1 LVLSLRDLFQT
12 VFDLK
17 RKQEAE
23 ASRGEA
29 SAVATTEGAKSAADE
44 NQVKVNEVGCC
55 CCRMH

>member
-1 LVLSLRDLFQT
+1 MVLSLRDLFQT

-29 SAVATTEGAKSAADE
+29 GAVATTTEGVKSESD
-44 NQVKVNEVGCC
+44 KNEASEVSDRDRG
-55 CCRMH
+55 RSS